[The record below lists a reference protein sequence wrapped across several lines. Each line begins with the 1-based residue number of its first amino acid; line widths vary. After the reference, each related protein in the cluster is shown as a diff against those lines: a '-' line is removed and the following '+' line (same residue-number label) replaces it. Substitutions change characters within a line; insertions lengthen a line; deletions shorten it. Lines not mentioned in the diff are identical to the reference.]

1 VTVGIIACVQVT
13 TTTAPSVETT
23 SPVTVIPSASSTA
36 TTSGTTTLPTSVQT
50 TTNCQ
55 RQMAQ
60 VGGVYV
66 SSVSYSVQP
75 VSGTNIADLTNPN
88 SNGVTFQ
95 SVPNTN
101 GLFGTNSQP
110 LYTIDL
116 TFNPAGVNSLSSVV
130 ASVGTNVDKFSVEFF
145 DLLNP
150 TQLIPYSTQPG
161 ALPVSY
167 TSTNTNSQAP
177 LVNFPDN
184 APSDLAGIRITI
196 LSTKN
201 NQ

>member
-1 VTVGIIACVQVT
+1 MKLQQQQQQQLHPLRLHHLLQSFHQQVQQQQQVV
-13 TTTAPSVETT
+13 PPHFQQVFKL
-23 SPVTVIPSASSTA
+23 
-36 TTSGTTTLPTSVQT
+36 LPTVKEKWLKL
-50 TTNCQ
+50 
-55 RQMAQ
+55 
-60 VGGVYV
+60 VV
-66 SSVSYSVQP
+66 SMSHQLAYSVQP
-75 VSGTNIADLTNPN
+75 VSGTNNADLTNPN

-95 SVPNTN
+95 SLPNTN

-130 ASVGTNVDKFSVEFF
+130 ANVGTNVDKFSVEFF

-150 TQLIPYSTQPG
+150 TQLFTYSTQPG

-167 TSTNTNSQAP
+167 TSTNTNSQAS

-184 APSDLAGIRITI
+184 APSDLAGIRISI